1 MARKKIACVMTEY
14 RVPAHADVI
23 IGKFLNGTCEIG
35 RMLSTQGCN
44 DILHSFAC
52 SVHSGCAVSNMYVI
66 VHHGAGV
73 LTGIA
78 ADTHRYEGFPTD
90 EGLLEPEVDIVSFYI
105 DQYPESDIGRAV
117 AAENGIEIYRSI
129 KGALCL
135 GGSTCAVDGVICI
148 GEHGE
153 YAMNEKGQAMFPRRY
168 FFEQICGVIAASIQ
182 AGGQPIPVYTDK
194 HLAYNWSVSA
204 VDAVVN
210 AK

>member
-1 MARKKIACVMTEY
+1 M
-14 RVPAHADVI
+14 H
-23 IGKFLNGTCEIG
+23 LNLL
-35 RMLSTQGCN
+35 R
-44 DILHSFAC
+44 
-52 SVHSGCAVSNMYVI
+52 
-66 VHHGAGV
+66 HGAGV
-73 LTGIA
+73 LTCIA
-78 ADTHRYEGFPTD
+78 AGRGARRHLVGFPTD

-105 DQYPESDIGRAV
+105 DQFPENDIGRAV
-117 AAENGIEIYRSI
+117 AAENGIEIYSSI

-135 GGSTCAVDGVICI
+135 GGATCAVDGVICI

-204 VDAVVN
+204 VDAVAN
-210 AK
+210 ATSRPGFNSKVPNFILNWILVKNPLCLHWNRRYFLGR